1 MLALLVGLLV
11 VVPLVEIYVLIQ
23 VGQVIGAVP
32 TVLLLVAM
40 SVLGGVLLKREGTKT
55 WQAFRSATQQ
65 GRVPAAEVADGA
77 LVIFGG
83 ALLLTPGFAT
93 DAAGL
98 LCVLPGSR
106 AVVRRIL
113 TAVVLRRFGPAG
125 MAGAFVAD
133 RYAARRRPPGAQRD
147 ARPGEPE
154 RVVEGEVVDD
164 SGRPDQDDGPLQH

>member
-1 MLALLVGLLV
+1 MLALLVGVLV
-11 VVPLVEIYVLIQ
+11 VVPLVEIYLLIQ

-40 SVLGGVLLKREGTKT
+40 SVLGGVLLKREGTKA
-55 WQAFRSATQQ
+55 WNAFRAATQQ
-65 GRVPAAEVADGA
+65 GRVPATEVADGA

-106 AVVRRIL
+106 AVVRRML
-113 TAVVLRRFGPAG
+113 TALVARRFGLAG
-125 MAGAFVAD
+125 MATSSSTVGTAPSTWPTWMS
-133 RYAARRRPPGAQRD
+133 R
-147 ARPGEPE
+147 
-154 RVVEGEVVDD
+154 
-164 SGRPDQDDGPLQH
+164 